1 MYKFDAVSQVI
12 LRLIH
17 SADQPLETA
26 EILYL
31 INKEIKVSRRIILA
45 RLHALKDADLIN
57 GRFMGP
63 GKGVWVWWKKDSFKL
78 PADKIFAKKIDD
90 KLISII
96 NSSNIPLETKEIK
109 DQVPELSHAQV
120 LRLLTTIW
128 GDGVIKGKQVGSGK
142 GVWVWWRLNAFEK

>member
-63 GKGVWVWWKKDSFKL
+63 GKGVWVWWKKDSFKVPSQKFSPKTVDEEIL
-78 PADKIFAKKIDD
+78 
-90 KLISII
+90 SII
-96 NSSNIPLETKEIK
+96 NSSVYPLETKEIANK
-109 DQVPELSHAQV
+109 FPELSHSQV
-120 LRLLTTIW
+120 LQRLTIIW
-128 GDGVIKGKQVGSGK
+128 GDGVVKGKLVGSGK
-142 GVWVWWRLNAFEK
+142 GVWIWWRVDAFEK